1 MLLRSADLTLDDLQV
16 FTLGGDVFL
25 AAWDGS
31 DSPADA
37 VEIEIEGKPVERRRV
52 TLRLATV
59 TGAARTFVAFRA
71 PGLAAGTTVTVA
83 QGKRSLR
90 ARLGSDAEANV
101 AVLTSA
107 LAEPAQARLVG
118 YALGVCR
125 GTFRLSETET
135 FVRFCGRLLQ
145 ACGRKPA
152 ISFRPEGHLA
162 VGHILYASGAA
173 AEIGAVEA
181 MFAVAERGVSELP
194 FRPLAAAVDGGSA
207 RLTLVA
213 PRWAAACGPV
223 IVLVGEQGLATA
235 ELPQAGGIPNVASLA
250 EQKKLSTA
258 ERQYVLRCLGTM
270 GGDEAA
276 AAARALQILAP
287 EPVREL
293 SSPKHPIGATLEF
306 TASCGDAG
314 VFAQG
319 WIRDR
324 NGLVQE
330 AELISPFGAHALRG
344 HWRRLPRPD
353 LSKTQGAGADR
364 TSRPGFV
371 ALAPLREPVPVLQ
384 HGLRLITAGG
394 TVTTTS
400 PLKVMSDMEARNA
413 VLSAVAANE
422 LDPGLLA
429 DVIAPATAA
438 LHRRVMAGQTVPEI
452 VEIGP
457 VKANPAVSFII
468 PLYRNL
474 GFLRLQTGA
483 FSVDPEIGRDAE
495 LIYVLDSPEQKGEL
509 EHLLRGLHV
518 VTGLSFRLVVMG
530 ANFGYAAANNT
541 GARAARGN
549 TLMLMNSDVIP
560 LGANWLRSLRT
571 ALRLG
576 TAGCPVGAVGP
587 KLIFD
592 DGSLQHAGLT
602 FERDIDGRWYNTH
615 FFKGYPRDWPA
626 ANVSRSVPGVTGAA
640 MLIPRGIYEE
650 VSGFS
655 EDYVVGDYEDS
666 DLCLKLR
673 SRGYD
678 IRYEPRA
685 ELYHFE
691 RRSITLHAGY
701 VGTAASAYNRALHA
715 GRWSDLMA
723 EVTSGEELSAEE
735 PYVDEPRT
743 DEPSGARE
751 PALSGAVG

>member
-37 VEIEIEGKPVERRRV
+37 VEIEVEGQRVERRRA
-52 TLRLATV
+52 TLRLPTL
-59 TGAARTFVAFRA
+59 TDAARTFVAFRA
-71 PGLAAGTTVTVA
+71 SGLAAGATVTVA
-83 QGKRSLR
+83 QGKRLLR
-90 ARLGSDAEANV
+90 ARFGSDAEANV
-101 AVLTSA
+101 PVLTSA

-118 YALGVCR
+118 YVLGVCR
-125 GTFRLSETET
+125 GTFRLSESEP

-145 ACGRKPA
+145 ACAHKPA
-152 ISFRPEGHLA
+152 IPFRPEGHLA
-162 VGHILYASGAA
+162 AGHILYAAGAA
-173 AEIGAVEA
+173 TEIGGIEA
-181 MFAVAERGVSELP
+181 MFSVADRGISELP
-194 FRPLAAAVDGGSA
+194 FRPLAAADGGAA

-213 PRWAAACGPV
+213 PRWTVARGPA
-223 IVLVGEQGLATA
+223 ILLVGEQGLAAA
-235 ELPQAGGIPNVASLA
+235 ELPPAGGIPNVASLA

-293 SSPKHPIGATLEF
+293 SSPKHPIGAALEF

-330 AELISPFGAHALRG
+330 AELVSPFGAQALRS

-353 LSKTQGAGADR
+353 LGKTPGAGADGV
-364 TSRPGFV
+364 SRPGFV
-371 ALAPLREPVPVLQ
+371 ALAPIQEPVPVLQ

-400 PLKVMSDMEARNA
+400 PLKVVSDMEARNA

-438 LHRRVMAGQTVPEI
+438 LHRRVMAGQTAPEI

-483 FSVDPEIGRDAE
+483 FSVDPEIGRDVE

-576 TAGCPVGAVGP
+576 TAGCRVGAVGP

-640 MLIPRGIYEE
+640 MLIPRAIYEE
-650 VSGFS
+650 VGGFS

-735 PYVDEPRT
+735 PYAEP
-743 DEPSGARE
+743 EASGRE